1 MVGKTVEIIAF
12 ELKEVEYPITDSEKQ
27 ARLTKIQ
34 ELTRDSLVDLSKFK
48 IDGKNEIQLTNA
60 EY

>member
-1 MVGKTVEIIAF
+1 MVGKTVEIFAF
-12 ELKEVEYPITDSEKQ
+12 ELKEVEYSITDSEKQ

-48 IDGKNEIQLTNA
+48 IDGNNEIQRTNA